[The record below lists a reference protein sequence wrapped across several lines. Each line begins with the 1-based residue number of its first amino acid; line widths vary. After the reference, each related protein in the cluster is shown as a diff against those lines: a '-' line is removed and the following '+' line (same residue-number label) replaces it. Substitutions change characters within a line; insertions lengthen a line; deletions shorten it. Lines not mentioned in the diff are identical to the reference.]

1 MKNNIATFGIF
12 KEELKNRFLCIVET
26 GGIDEL
32 CYIPSSCKLSNFIE
46 MQGRTVMLRPIQSS
60 HSRTRY
66 EVYAVLVGKR
76 FIVLR
81 LTEANRVILDNLNN
95 RRFSFLGKRKSVI
108 KEHKIGGYKCDLFI
122 EDTNTIV
129 EIKSILTLNKT
140 AYFPT
145 VYSQRAIEQLK
156 KIDLLL
162 DKGYRICYFYISMN
176 GNVNKIIINDEIKQ
190 YCQLLNH
197 CINKGLVVKGYSL
210 KYKDDNLCI
219 NKAIP
224 IEL

>member
-1 MKNNIATFGIF
+1 MDF

-26 GGIDEL
+26 NSKDEL

-46 MQGRTVMLRPIQSS
+46 MQGRTVLLRPIQSS
-60 HSRTRY
+60 NSRTRY

-81 LTEANRVILDNLNN
+81 LSEANRAILDNLSN
-95 RRFSFLGKRKSVI
+95 RRFSFLGKRTRVV
-108 KEHKIGGYKCDLFI
+108 KEHKVEGYKCDLFI

-129 EIKSILTLNKT
+129 EIKSILSLNRI

-145 VYSQRAIEQLK
+145 VYSQRAIEQLE

-162 DKGYRICYFYISMN
+162 DRGYRICYFYISMN
-176 GNVNKIIINDEIKQ
+176 DNVNKIIINDEIEQ
-190 YCQLLNH
+190 YYPLLYQ
-197 CINKGLVVKGYSL
+197 CINKGLIVKGYSL
-210 KYKDDNLCI
+210 RFKDNKLSI
-219 NKAIP
+219 NKAIS